1 MTARLMI
8 GTPCIGGQV
17 SSLYARS
24 VLNFQK
30 ACLGRDDARLELVAH
45 WGDSLT
51 TRASQGLVT
60 QFLGHPTA
68 THLLF
73 INGNIG
79 FWPDQVYRLL
89 KFDANITAAAVPRD
103 HLNRALPAK
112 AEENNET
119 SPFDFEPERST
130 PSPRDGFVKSTYA
143 GTGLMLIKRGALQT
157 MIQKYGE
164 LRYRSEFGT
173 APDDPRYWSY
183 ALFNCMIEGDK
194 GRFLSGDE
202 SFCKRW
208 TDMGGEVWVDLESAL
223 KGLGPKTTPD
233 SFLF

>member
-8 GTPCIGGQV
+8 GTPCIGGLV

-30 ACLGRDDARLELVAH
+30 ACLGRDDVRLELVAH

-51 TRASQGLVT
+51 TRAKQGLVT
-60 QFLGHPTA
+60 QFLGHPAA

-73 INGNIG
+73 IDGDVG
-79 FWPDQVYRLL
+79 FRPDQIYRLL
-89 KFDANITAAAVPRD
+89 ELNADITAGAFSRCSPD
-103 HLNRALPAK
+103 PLLPTK
-112 AEENNET
+112 VKDNVESN
-119 SPFDFEPERST
+119 PYDFEPERSI
-130 PSPRDGFVKSTYA
+130 PASKDGFVKAIYA
-143 GTGLMLIKRGALQT
+143 GTGLMLIKREALRA
-157 MIQKYGE
+157 MIQKYGD

-183 ALFNCMIEGDK
+183 AIFNCMIGGK
-194 GRFLSGDE
+194 NGRFLSGDE

-208 TDMGGEVWVDLESAL
+208 TDMNGEIWVDLESAL
-223 KGLGPKTTPD
+223 KGVGPKII
-233 SFLF
+233 